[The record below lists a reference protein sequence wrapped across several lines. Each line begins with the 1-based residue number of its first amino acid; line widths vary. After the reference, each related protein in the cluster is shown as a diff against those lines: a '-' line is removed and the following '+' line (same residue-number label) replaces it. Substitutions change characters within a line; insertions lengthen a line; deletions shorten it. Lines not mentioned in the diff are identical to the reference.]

1 MPGGCGALIY
11 AVAAGSCIASGA
23 CRETGR
29 MPPWIICA
37 SASCRTVW
45 GSDAP
50 VRRQLPQP
58 ACGRRCSRS
67 ACSRLSAWRTTDIV
81 SRSSRYATPRLA
93 DPRFMPYL
101 REQARL
107 GQVERKTC
115 RARKVS
121 KSPPHQA
128 RTSRSRKPVCGVRA
142 LPWLR
147 SAPCLSQY
155 PSIRFSVLSLGL
167 RACHDRYKL
176 RHMRCAAWR
185 QPMLQPIEI
194 KIDHRRRVEREH
206 LAQSQPANHSETQR
220 LA

>member
-1 MPGGCGALIY
+1 LPGGCGELIY
-11 AVAAGSCIASGA
+11 EVAAGSGIASGA
-23 CRETGR
+23 CRGTGR
-29 MPPWIICA
+29 IPPWIICA
-37 SASCRTVW
+37 SASCRTVS

-81 SRSSRYATPRLA
+81 SRSSRYATPVWPI
-93 DPRFMPYL
+93 PRFMPYL

-115 RARKVS
+115 RAREVN

-128 RTSRSRKPVCGVRA
+128 RTARSRKPVCGERA

-147 SAPCLSQY
+147 SAPYLAQY
-155 PSIRFSVLSLGL
+155 PSTLSQSSPS
-167 RACHDRYKL
+167 AC
-176 RHMRCAAWR
+176 
-185 QPMLQPIEI
+185 E
-194 KIDHRRRVEREH
+194 
-206 LAQSQPANHSETQR
+206 LAMIATSFGT
-220 LA
+220 